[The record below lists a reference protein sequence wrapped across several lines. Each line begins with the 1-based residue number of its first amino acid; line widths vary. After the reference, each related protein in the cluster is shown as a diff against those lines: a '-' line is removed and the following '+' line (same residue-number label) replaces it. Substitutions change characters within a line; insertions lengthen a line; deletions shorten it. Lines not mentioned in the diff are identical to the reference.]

1 MDGSAWLKVL
11 VRTQIIQPPSDTKVI
26 LGHVA
31 KIHCKVSSDSGV
43 GYEVVW
49 YHEGRLIEDKTSHRI
64 NLDSDGTLQIA
75 EARASDAGQYS
86 CEVKSSGGNDR
97 RLARLDVIEL
107 PYAPTSVSA
116 VKIDNGHEKSV
127 NVSWTPGFDGGF
139 PQSFKI
145 RYKKEGSQSY
155 QYVDVVTPTQATPIR

>member
-1 MDGSAWLKVL
+1 MLIATVRSTDQGQYTCQRSNEAGSVEGSAWLKVL

-26 LGHVA
+26 LGHIA

-43 GYEVVW
+43 GYDIVW
-49 YHEGRLIEDKTSHRI
+49 YHEGNLIEDKASHRI

-75 EARASDAGQYS
+75 EARASDAGQYT

-107 PYAPTSVSA
+107 PYAPTSVSVA
-116 VKIDNGHEKSV
+116 KIDTKLSV
-127 NVSWTPGFDGGF
+127 SSNS
-139 PQSFKI
+139 
-145 RYKKEGSQSY
+145 
-155 QYVDVVTPTQATPIR
+155 